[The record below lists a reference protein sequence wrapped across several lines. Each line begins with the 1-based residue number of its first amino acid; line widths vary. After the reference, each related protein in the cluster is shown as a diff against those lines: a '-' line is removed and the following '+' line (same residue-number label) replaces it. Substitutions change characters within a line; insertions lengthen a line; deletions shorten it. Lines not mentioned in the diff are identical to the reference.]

1 MSIWIDLVI
10 PIVTG
15 TILFYIINI
24 VFSSIIE
31 FRQELSRTYSLL
43 IYYQNKLLNSF
54 DYNNCTDGFK
64 SEINFMQSDI
74 RKRWS
79 ELESKYYTVR
89 WLNKFAF
96 LKIIL
101 TDKDFKDLK
110 INLLLLSNSCVWNHL
125 ENNELDNRLNSLNKL
140 IELFE
145 KYKIKVKES

>member
-54 DYNNCTDGFK
+54 NYNNCTAEFK

-79 ELESKYYTVR
+79 ELESKYYSVK
-89 WLNKFAF
+89 WLNKCTF

-101 TDKDFKDLK
+101 TDEDFKDLK
-110 INLLLLSNSCVWNHL
+110 INLLLLSNSCVWDHL
-125 ENNELDNRLNSLNKL
+125 GNNEVDNRLNSLDKL
-140 IELFE
+140 MKLFE
-145 KYKIKVKES
+145 KYKIKIKEN